1 MLKKASQSMRVFKT
15 AWFAKEAGKA
25 RITDAELCSAIEQV
39 MRGQADDLG
48 VGFYKKRL
56 NDNRHR
62 AIILAKAGR
71 YWIYAYMFAKNDREN
86 IAPDELADFKKLAK
100 FYALKTEAE
109 ITSELK
115 SNYLLEICH
124 DC

>member
-1 MLKKASQSMRVFKT
+1 MLKKASQSTRVFKT

-25 RITDAELCSAIEQV
+25 RITDAELCSVLEQI
-39 MRGQADDLG
+39 M
-48 VGFYKKRL
+48 
-56 NDNRHR
+56 NMHR
-62 AIILAKAGR
+62 ATILTKAGR
-71 YWIYAYMFAKNDREN
+71 YWVYAYLFANNDREN

-109 ITSELK
+109 IASELRN
-115 SNYLLEICH
+115 NYLLEICH